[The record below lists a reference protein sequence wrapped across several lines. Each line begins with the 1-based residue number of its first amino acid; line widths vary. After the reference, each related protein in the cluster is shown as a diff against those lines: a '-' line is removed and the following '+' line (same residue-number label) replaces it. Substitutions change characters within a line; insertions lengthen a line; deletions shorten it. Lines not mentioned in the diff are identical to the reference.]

1 MGFASDNVVNLI
13 CDRSCTRFEFRFE
26 LLYRIMF
33 YNVHVKEVLYFVG
46 IIGIGKY

>member
-13 CDRSCTRFEFRFE
+13 CDRSCTRFE